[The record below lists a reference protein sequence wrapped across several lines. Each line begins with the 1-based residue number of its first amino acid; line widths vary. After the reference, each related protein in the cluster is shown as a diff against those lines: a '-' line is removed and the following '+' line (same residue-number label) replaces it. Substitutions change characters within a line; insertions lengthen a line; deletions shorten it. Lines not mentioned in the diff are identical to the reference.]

1 MSEYQIWS
9 VTGLQ
14 STAEDQVVTLFK
26 WETHST
32 KFWNPVHFAIYK
44 KNLDLVKQ
52 ILSQPHENPRLAT
65 KLDSEGL
72 IDPIEAEAFPL
83 ILACSNEDL
92 SMFKYFWEMHYLWNM
107 LHLNV
112 VLEVIF
118 IKTSWKDVLN
128 YLFDT
133 KVTTDIF
140 FSMNFK
146 SWEMFVQELFRRFI
160 ANAPEWMID
169 GLFWKVL
176 RTPFAIIGMKGLLE
190 AAQFS

>member
-1 MSEYQIWS
+1 MKETPNDLNSLIYTNKTSRAKTLMSEYQIRS

-14 STAEDQVVTLFK
+14 SSDEEQTVVLFK
-26 WETHST
+26 RETHHT
-32 KFWNPVHFAIYK
+32 KHWNPVHFAIYK

-52 ILSQPHENPRLAT
+52 ILSQPHENIRLAT
-65 KLDSEGL
+65 KLDSDGQ

-92 SMFKYFWEMHYLWNM
+92 NMFKYFWEQHFLWNM

-146 SWEMFVQELFRRFI
+146 S
-160 ANAPEWMID
+160 
-169 GLFWKVL
+169 
-176 RTPFAIIGMKGLLE
+176 
-190 AAQFS
+190 